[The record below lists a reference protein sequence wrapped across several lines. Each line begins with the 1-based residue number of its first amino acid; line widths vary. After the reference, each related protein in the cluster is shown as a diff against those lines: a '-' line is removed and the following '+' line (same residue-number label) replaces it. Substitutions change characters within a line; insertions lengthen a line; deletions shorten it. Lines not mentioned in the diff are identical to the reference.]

1 MLDAVCNS
9 PERGICYEK
18 RRFFH
23 PIRDLGYLSSVLAEI
38 NPALLDV
45 VFDAKALAAPET
57 LTMLA
62 ERGHAAHPARR
73 RARTTTMIIF

>member
-1 MLDAVCNS
+1 MKKGVFFT
-9 PERGICYEK
+9 
-18 RRFFH
+18 RFG
-23 PIRDLGYLSSVLAEI
+23 DLGYLSPVLAEI

-62 ERGHAAHPARR
+62 ERGMRLIPHEDGRELR
-73 RARTTTMIIF
+73 L

>member
-23 PIRDLGYLSSVLAEI
+23 PIRGSRLSLAGAGGN

-62 ERGHAAHPARR
+62 ERGMRLIR
-73 RARTTTMIIF
+73 TKTARTTTMIIF